1 MVVTDSAI
9 SSISGTAIRA
19 TLWRG
24 SEALFDTTVE
34 GEYDVTNNIVKS
46 LKVETSLLTTFSFF
60 RDRMTLTDASVSIE
74 IKDNALV
81 KASGDATVASTE
93 MMIRE
98 ASVSFDWMVD
108 TAGVETYHFIGTAD
122 WVAWADGESSLKGKV
137 ELDYKSPEEFT
148 FLGEAHYKMTEGAL
162 AAGMVLEF
170 DQELSPTVGGYLN
183 YATTLMDG
191 STLFDTEWGIDM
203 PLVSVAVA
211 TVWFGTEISIGL
223 DTLPLTF
230 AGGTTI
236 AGWRPFEQNTPDFNM
251 TAAAKWGL
259 TFRARVAAHLEAGLQ
274 LLIAGA
280 GVGAEAGLGIQ
291 MPLTLAPTLLIEG
304 DKDGWGGSVGIDI
317 GLSAT
322 AIFDAS
328 LYYYANLVMGWLGE
342 YEGTFLDTK
351 LEFPLFDET
360 WGADFD
366 FGDKKAKTKSPRA
379 KVDGVPPMTAE
390 QTKLTKGDLP
400 SHGSKV
406 PTTKGETVTD
416 NADTPQL
423 PGKKADK
430 VDLGGAFGGKESK
443 SESVF
448 PDTFDQWFKG
458 GDVAAMWEAFEA
470 AERFWDRLGIFF
482 DILLNP
488 ATGIVRF
495 AREWFKEDGL
505 FTGSSLKADY
515 EALEKGLEAAG
526 NLISDLSA
534 NEWDTWWRVGQVIAG
549 KMSLWEAYMGSDDA
563 VMEAINGGAYK
574 KMSDDDLQSMI
585 EILCAGDTAC
595 VGENE

>member
-1 MVVTDSAI
+1 LSVTLHKGAEGSVVVTDSAI

-223 DTLPLTF
+223 DTL
-230 AGGTTI
+230 
-236 AGWRPFEQNTPDFNM
+236 
-251 TAAAKWGL
+251 
-259 TFRARVAAHLEAGLQ
+259 
-274 LLIAGA
+274 
-280 GVGAEAGLGIQ
+280 
-291 MPLTLAPTLLIEG
+291 
-304 DKDGWGGSVGIDI
+304 
-317 GLSAT
+317 
-322 AIFDAS
+322 
-328 LYYYANLVMGWLGE
+328 
-342 YEGTFLDTK
+342 
-351 LEFPLFDET
+351 
-360 WGADFD
+360 
-366 FGDKKAKTKSPRA
+366 
-379 KVDGVPPMTAE
+379 
-390 QTKLTKGDLP
+390 
-400 SHGSKV
+400 
-406 PTTKGETVTD
+406 
-416 NADTPQL
+416 
-423 PGKKADK
+423 
-430 VDLGGAFGGKESK
+430 
-443 SESVF
+443 
-448 PDTFDQWFKG
+448 
-458 GDVAAMWEAFEA
+458 
-470 AERFWDRLGIFF
+470 
-482 DILLNP
+482 
-488 ATGIVRF
+488 
-495 AREWFKEDGL
+495 
-505 FTGSSLKADY
+505 
-515 EALEKGLEAAG
+515 
-526 NLISDLSA
+526 
-534 NEWDTWWRVGQVIAG
+534 
-549 KMSLWEAYMGSDDA
+549 
-563 VMEAINGGAYK
+563 
-574 KMSDDDLQSMI
+574 
-585 EILCAGDTAC
+585 
-595 VGENE
+595 